1 MLLVL
6 NVTCVAAEDSYSMH
20 IKAGVLFSVKNMLL
34 SNEKLITTKLRV
46 TIRQLSWLQPE
57 YKVL

>member
-1 MLLVL
+1 
-6 NVTCVAAEDSYSMH
+6 MH